1 MLIHSVYFWLK
12 PNLTSEEVDGFWNG
26 VLSLLAISSV
36 ASGYVGKPADT
47 EKRVIIDDSYDCA
60 LIVLFDNREAHDAY
74 QVDAIHDTFRELSH
88 LWDRVQIYDSNVSS
102 R

>member
-12 PNLTSEEVDGFWNG
+12 PSLTSVEVDSFWNG
-26 VLSLLAISSV
+26 VSSLLAISSV

-47 EKRVIIDDSYDCA
+47 EKRAIIDDSYDCA
-60 LIVLFDNREAHDAY
+60 LIVLFNDREAHDAY

-88 LWDRVQIYDSNVSS
+88 LWDRVQIYDSSVNS